1 MGDFI
6 QDSTTNQIFAQMS
19 RRFDAEQLPEMI
31 ALQKEFKV
39 FSAKH
44 TLRQSFALLGIVPT
58 DTKERQGWY
67 RFLECLKIYK
77 SDMPNVTGHD
87 RMVKAIQRNLESKTP
102 LPMAMI
108 CHAATDDLQLK
119 VTEGK
124 PYVFSADPHIVISIP
139 TTPRG
144 HARPRAAGSGAAKT
158 PRATKSNE

>member
-6 QDSTTNQIFAQMS
+6 QDGTTNHIFVQMS

-39 FSAKH
+39 FSPKH

-58 DTKERQGWY
+58 DATERRGWY
-67 RFLECLKIYK
+67 RFLDCLKIYK
-77 SDMPNVTGHD
+77 SDLPNVNGHD

-108 CHAATDDLQLK
+108 CHAATDDVQLK
-119 VTEGK
+119 VSQGK
-124 PYVFSADPHIVISIP
+124 PYVFSADEHIIISIP

-144 HARPRAAGSGAAKT
+144 QPR
-158 PRATKSNE
+158 PRATKANK

>member
-6 QDSTTNQIFAQMS
+6 QDSTTTHIFAQMS

-39 FSAKH
+39 FSPKH
-44 TLRQSFALLGIVPT
+44 TLRQSFALLGIVPMDAT
-58 DTKERQGWY
+58 ERQGWY
-67 RFLECLKIYK
+67 RFLDCLKIYK
-77 SDMPNVTGHD
+77 SDKPDVNGHD
-87 RMVKAIQRNLESKTP
+87 RMVKAIQQNLESKTP

-119 VTEGK
+119 VSQGN
-124 PYVFSADPHIVISIP
+124 PYVFSANAHVVISIP

-144 HARPRAAGSGAAKT
+144 QARPRATGAAK
-158 PRATKSNE
+158 PSRAAKSQK